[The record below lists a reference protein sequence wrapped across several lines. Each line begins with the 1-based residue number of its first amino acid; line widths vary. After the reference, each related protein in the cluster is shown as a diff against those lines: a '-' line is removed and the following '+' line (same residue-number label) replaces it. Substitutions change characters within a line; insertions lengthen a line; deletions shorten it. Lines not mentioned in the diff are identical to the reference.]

1 MAYVDTNRPNF
12 AQLTN
17 IQEWL
22 NSLNLNHYLDMFIVK
37 SYLNLSQILHFEKV
51 DLLSI
56 GIKDESHQDVILE
69 SLKCIHFELNFQN
82 GFLV

>member
-22 NSLNLNHYLDMFIVK
+22 NSLNLNHYLDMFILK
-37 SYLNLSQILHFEKV
+37 SYLNLSQILHYV
-51 DLLSI
+51 T
-56 GIKDESHQDVILE
+56 HY
-69 SLKCIHFELNFQN
+69 CNFN
-82 GFLV
+82 IFFGGGTDK